1 MSKLETGLKIQLQT
15 ANYETLGG
23 ENIFITLR
31 QEMFFFKRSY
41 WKWKITGKNGIN
53 FTTLK

>member
-1 MSKLETGLKIQLQT
+1 MSKLEIGLKTQLQT

-31 QEMFFFKRSY
+31 QEMFFF
-41 WKWKITGKNGIN
+41 
-53 FTTLK
+53 

>member
-1 MSKLETGLKIQLQT
+1 MSKLEIGLKTQLQT

-31 QEMFFFKRSY
+31 QEFFFLK
-41 WKWKITGKNGIN
+41 KLLKVKITGK
-53 FTTLK
+53 KE